1 MGRPLAI
8 FMVGKARC
16 KLAKQTPEVITMVI
30 DNETLD
36 KYSEAYFT
44 LHPRAHV
51 RPIKQPFHESINQWM
66 IMKRPMMNGLKQKWK
81 DFICWFVNEQGYSNL
96 RIKRCEI
103 AQKIYYET
111 NRRHDLDNGV
121 PKFILDGLVQ
131 SGMIDDDDSEHI
143 SKITLECATDHDNPR
158 TVLNITIYEYAAPD
172 EELPPWKIK
181 EMKEN
186 KDGGKNLH

>member
-1 MGRPLAI
+1 MADRTRCILATKI
-8 FMVGKARC
+8 RS
-16 KLAKQTPEVITMVI
+16 TITLVI

-36 KYSEAYFT
+36 RYAEAYFEQ
-44 LHPRAHV
+44 HPRAHV

-81 DFICWFVNEQGYSNL
+81 DFICWFVEDQGYSNL
-96 RIKRCEI
+96 RIKKCEI

-131 SGMIDDDDSEHI
+131 SGMIEDDDSEHI
-143 SKITLECATDHDNPR
+143 SKLTLECDNDHDNPR
-158 TVLNITIYEYAAPD
+158 TVLKIRVFECAEPD
-172 EELPPWKIK
+172 EERPQRKTRK
-181 EMKEN
+181 RNEGE
-186 KDGGKNLH
+186 

>member
-1 MGRPLAI
+1 MGRP
-8 FMVGKARC
+8 FYFSVCKARC
-16 KLAKQTPEVITMVI
+16 NLAKQAPEVITMVI

-36 KYSEAYFT
+36 RYSEAYFA
-44 LHPRAHV
+44 LHPRAHI

-131 SGMIDDDDSEHI
+131 SGMIDDDDSEHV
-143 SKITLECATDHDNPR
+143 SKITLECATDRSNPR
-158 TVLNITIYEYAAPD
+158 TVLKITIYEYVNQDSALSAQGD
-172 EELPPWKIK
+172 EKTMEY
-181 EMKEN
+181 N
-186 KDGGKNLH
+186 NGKDN